1 MQRLITRRKMAKTLL
16 FLLVVV
22 TLIMAAWVGVAGP
35 VTVYR
40 IMRYG
45 TTTIHDFNHYP
56 GRILNAGDNP
66 FPFVE
71 QAVSTGFLDQA
82 NYGQENLSLD
92 RLLQSNDS
100 IAFLIVQ
107 DDTIL
112 YEQYYQG
119 HTAVSYS
126 QFFSVSKSVLSALI
140 GMAIDDGHIRS
151 VDQPVTDFVPEL
163 AGSGFDKITLRHLLH
178 MTSGTNYLENDNP
191 FGIHVRLNYTPTLER
206 DILGIKAEDPPGT
219 YFRYKSGDTA
229 LLSLILD
236 RALGV
241 QTITDYAQ
249 ERLWSPLGMEQ
260 GGVWSLDHAPDGLEK
275 TWCCLAATARDL
287 ARFGR
292 LYTHHGNWN
301 GRQLLPANWVMDST
315 RLNAVPEADWPDA
328 FRQIGLWN
336 YGYQWWLVSPERGD
350 FLALGKDGQFLY
362 VDPKTKVVIVRLG
375 ESMGQIGTQGWIDLF
390 TRLAQEAGEHTAAVK
405 QYPYE

>member
-1 MQRLITRRKMAKTLL
+1 MRLLITRRNIVGVLLLL
-16 FLLVVV
+16 FVVV
-22 TLIMAAWVGVAGP
+22 MLFMAAWVAVAGP

-56 GRILNAGDNP
+56 GRTLKAGDNP
-66 FPFVE
+66 FPFVR
-71 QAVSTGFLDQA
+71 QADSAGFLDEA
-82 NYGQENLSLD
+82 NYGQANLSLD

-100 IAFLIVQ
+100 IAFLIVR

-112 YEQYYQG
+112 YEQYFQG

-140 GMAIDDGHIRS
+140 GMAIDDGHIQS

-163 AGSGFDKITLRHLLH
+163 AGSGFDKITIRHLLH

-191 FGIHVRLNYTPTLER
+191 FGIHVRLNYTPTLEQ
-206 DILGIKAEDPPGT
+206 DILGIKAEDPPGA

-260 GGVWSLDHAPDGLEK
+260 GGVWSLDHAPNGLEK

-292 LYTHHGNWN
+292 LYAHHGNWN
-301 GRQLLPANWVMDST
+301 GRQLLSANWVMDST
-315 RLNAVPEADWPDA
+315 RLNAVPEADWPDG

-362 VDPKTKVVIVRLG
+362 VDPQTNVIIVRLG
-375 ESMGQIGTQGWIDLF
+375 ESLGQMGTQGWIALF
-390 TRLAQEAGEHTAAVK
+390 TRLAQEASEHNAAVGH
-405 QYPYE
+405 